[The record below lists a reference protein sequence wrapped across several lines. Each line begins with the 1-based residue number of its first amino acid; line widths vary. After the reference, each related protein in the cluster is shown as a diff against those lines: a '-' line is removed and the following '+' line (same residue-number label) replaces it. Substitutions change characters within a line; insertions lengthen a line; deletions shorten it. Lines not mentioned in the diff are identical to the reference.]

1 MFVSMKIN
9 YYFSWMS
16 EASAFSNAVNILQLA
31 AFKVD
36 RLVLFSSQMHFI
48 VFFPF
53 NYRSLSFQT
62 FCKWNLFITFG
73 LF

>member
-1 MFVSMKIN
+1 
-9 YYFSWMS
+9 MS

-62 FCKWNLFITFG
+62 FCK
-73 LF
+73 